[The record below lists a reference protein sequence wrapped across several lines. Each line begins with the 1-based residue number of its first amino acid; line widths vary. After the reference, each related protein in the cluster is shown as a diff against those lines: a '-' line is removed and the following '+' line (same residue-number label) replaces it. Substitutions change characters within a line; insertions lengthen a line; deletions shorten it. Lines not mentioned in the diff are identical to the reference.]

1 LDDVTLAGLIFGLTY
16 AVIVSERIHKTAAAL
31 LGGLAMILFRVID
44 QEEAFAAIDFN
55 VIFLLVGMMV
65 IANITGQTGGFQ
77 WLAIRAAKLS
87 RGNATAVLILLAVLT
102 AVGSAFL
109 DNVTTVVLM
118 APLAL
123 FIATTMELKPAP
135 FLITQILASNIGG
148 TATLIGDPPNILI
161 GSAADLDFVD
171 FLVHLGPIILLILV
185 LFLGAIFLFFRND
198 LKTRPQVRRRVME
211 LNEAEVITDRALL
224 RLCVV
229 VLVGVVAG
237 FVIAS
242 AADYEPATVALLGA
256 TVLLVV
262 ARHQP
267 HEALR
272 DVEWQTIFFFVGLF
286 MVVAGVEH
294 AGLLDDI
301 GQGVADASGGDL
313 TAATMLVLW
322 PGALLSGIVDN
333 IPYTAATI
341 PVVDELGR
349 EVNAPSGSGNPLW
362 WALALAAGLGGNLTT
377 VAASANV
384 YVINVAERAGH
395 KIGFFTFLAY
405 GALVTFVSV
414 SIASAYLWLRYLA
427 F

>member
-1 LDDVTLAGLIFGLTY
+1 MTLAGLIFGLTY
-16 AVIVSERIHKTAAAL
+16 AAIVSERIQKTAAAL
-31 LGGLAMILFRVID
+31 LGGLVMILFRVID

-65 IANITGQTGGFQ
+65 IANITGQTGVFQ

-87 RGNATAVLILLAVLT
+87 RGNATNVLVLLAVLT
-102 AVGSAFL
+102 ALGSAFL

-118 APLAL
+118 APLTL

-237 FVIAS
+237 FVVAS

-286 MVVAGVEH
+286 MVVAGVEQ
-294 AGLLDDI
+294 AGLLEDI

-384 YVINVAERAGH
+384 YVVNVAERAGH

-405 GALVTFVSV
+405 GAVVTFASV

>member
-1 LDDVTLAGLIFGLTY
+1 MTLAGLIFGLTY